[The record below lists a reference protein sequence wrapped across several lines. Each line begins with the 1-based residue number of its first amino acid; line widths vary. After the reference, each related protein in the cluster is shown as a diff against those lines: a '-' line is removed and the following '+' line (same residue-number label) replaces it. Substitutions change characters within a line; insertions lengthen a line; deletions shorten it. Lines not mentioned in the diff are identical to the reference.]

1 MQLFLQAI
9 GFGLVTASVLALM
22 SVGLSLQFGVTN
34 YVNFAYG
41 TFLSVGMFLT
51 WTFAATLHVPFLL
64 AVVAGVLGTGV
75 IAVLISEF
83 LLDPFARRRKSLF
96 YMLIV
101 TFGLSLVLD
110 NVLQIAYGV
119 GFKQYPI
126 SQSAPLSLG
135 PFSFTYSQLVIIAVA
150 LASMVVVRL
159 ILEKTSLGKS
169 MRAMSDNP
177 ELASISGIDTRTVT
191 RWTWMLSGVLAG
203 LGGVVLAINDVS
215 FQTTSGDA
223 MLFVIFAAVIL
234 GGIGQIY
241 GAMLGALLIGLTM
254 EISAVFI
261 NSAYTQDIAFLVL
274 VVMLLLRPQ
283 GLIPAKGRA

>member
-1 MQLFLQAI
+1 
-9 GFGLVTASVLALM
+9 
-22 SVGLSLQFGVTN
+22 
-34 YVNFAYG
+34 
-41 TFLSVGMFLT
+41 
-51 WTFAATLHVPFLL
+51 
-64 AVVAGVLGTGV
+64 
-75 IAVLISEF
+75 
-83 LLDPFARRRKSLF
+83 
-96 YMLIV
+96 
-101 TFGLSLVLD
+101 
-110 NVLQIAYGV
+110 
-119 GFKQYPI
+119 
-126 SQSAPLSLG
+126 
-135 PFSFTYSQLVIIAVA
+135 
-150 LASMVVVRL
+150 
-159 ILEKTSLGKS
+159 
-169 MRAMSDNP
+169 
-177 ELASISGIDTRTVT
+177 
-191 RWTWMLSGVLAG
+191 MLSGVLAG